1 MKQLFSDIKQQ
12 ACRTVNS
19 RRETDEVSVM
29 NTPTF
34 CLEAIHGLQ
43 VQGGKPRG
51 PAEVRRWSAELR
63 KWKWLEVAG

>member
-1 MKQLFSDIKQQ
+1 M
-12 ACRTVNS
+12 NS